1 MIFLLIGVVKMNE
14 KQMIKVSEYLNV
26 IYKLI
31 NDFQINSFFKVAFS
45 SFIIKNRKEKIAFT
59 NIKNNLIEG
68 FFQQFHMDLFSN
80 YDDFQYIFEAINIL
94 QENQIIIIQN
104 GIINVC
110 KLIDVIDDDF
120 FKKKNVI
127 DSLELIANMS
137 EDSFVEEVLYNV

>member
-1 MIFLLIGVVKMNE
+1 
-14 KQMIKVSEYLNV
+14 MIKVSEYLNV